1 VTNPGEFHSA
11 ATTCRHRQGIDWA
24 GPLVIGLWLVYLL
37 ISPTIGLGWIDSWHN
52 EQRAA
57 QIALLVLTTAVY
69 LVSCLSVTPGNSRL
83 LWTFPPLLLAFLGIG
98 VISALLA
105 PLRYE
110 ALAEVGLVALL
121 AALTLFTAQVV
132 SRHPAQ
138 ALRSAQ
144 WFALLC
150 ASAYVLG
157 VATRLLAAID
167 LERAIDLDVWVLGY
181 ANPRF
186 PSALHTLLI
195 PLLAMTILDRQEAKL
210 LRLGAS
216 VTLPLLWA
224 INVGLGTRGIW
235 FAYAV
240 ALPALFVIGGRRNAG
255 RLAGVIVAAAVAGVA
270 IYYALLALY
279 SVFGNTAGAAPASSL
294 NLTLTS
300 REILW
305 QLSWNAIRA
314 SPWLG
319 MGPMQFAALG
329 SPVGAHPH
337 NWVLQIA
344 SEWGLP
350 ALVIVLYG
358 ALRLFRV
365 LRRTVNNK
373 NLSAPLLAVI
383 AALALGLVDGNLVM
397 PASQSATALMLG
409 LLLGPVDPLQS
420 ESCNRLMAPLRRA
433 LTALLCLVSTALLVA
448 FAESSWHDQERGIA
462 EFRQSNSSA
471 WLVPRFWEQGL
482 IFP

>member
-1 VTNPGEFHSA
+1 MTNPGEFHPV
-11 ATTCRHRQGIDWA
+11 ATTNCQGKGVDWA
-24 GPLVIGLWLVYLL
+24 GPFVIGLWLAYLL

-57 QIALLVLTTAVY
+57 QIVLLVLTTAVY
-69 LVSCLSVTPGNSRL
+69 VVSCLSASPSTSRS

-105 PLRYE
+105 PLRLE
-110 ALAEVGLVALL
+110 ALADVGLIVLL
-121 AALTLFTAQVV
+121 AALTLVTARVV
-132 SRHPAQ
+132 ARNPAL

-150 ASAYVLG
+150 ASAYVMG
-157 VATRLLAAID
+157 VATRLLAATN
-167 LERAIDLDVWVLGY
+167 LERPIDLDVWILGY

-195 PLLAMTILDRQEAKL
+195 PLLAVTILDGREAKL
-210 LRLGAS
+210 IRLGAS
-216 VTLPLLWA
+216 VMLPLLWA
-224 INVGLGTRGIW
+224 INIGLGTRGIW
-235 FAYAV
+235 FAYAL
-240 ALPALFVIGGRRNAG
+240 ALPALFLIVGWRNTS

-270 IYYALLALY
+270 TYYALLAAY
-279 SVFGNTAGAAPASSL
+279 SSFVNAASATHAPPL

-300 REILW
+300 REALW
-305 QLSWNAIRA
+305 QLSWDAIKA

-358 ALRLFRV
+358 ALRLLRV

-373 NLSAPLLAVI
+373 NLSAPLVAVI

-397 PASQSATALMLG
+397 PVSQSASAMVLG
-409 LLLGPVDPLQS
+409 LLMGLIHTDNLANGSRPG
-420 ESCNRLMAPLRRA
+420 AIGRA
-433 LTALLCLVSTALLVA
+433 FTVLACTLSAGLLV
-448 FAESSWHDQERGIA
+448 FYTENSWPEQHRGVS
-462 EFRQSNSSA
+462 EYQKSNPAA

-482 IFP
+482 VSRN

>member
-1 VTNPGEFHSA
+1 VINPGEFRSV
-11 ATTCRHRQGIDWA
+11 ATSNRQGKCVDWA
-24 GPLVIGLWLVYLL
+24 GPLVLGLWLAYLL

-57 QIALLVLTTAVY
+57 QIVLLVLTTAVY
-69 LVSCLSVTPGNSRL
+69 VVSCLSASPGTSRS
-83 LWTFPPLLLAFLGIG
+83 LWTFPPLLLAFVGIG

-105 PLRYE
+105 PLRFE
-110 ALAEVGLVALL
+110 ALAEVGLVVLL
-121 AALTLFTAQVV
+121 AALTLLTALVV
-132 SRHPAQ
+132 SRNPAQ
-138 ALRSAQ
+138 ALRLAQ

-157 VATRLLAAID
+157 VATRLLAAIN
-167 LERAIDLDVWVLGY
+167 LERAIDLDVWILGY

-186 PSALHTLLI
+186 PSALHTVLI
-195 PLLAMTILDRQEAKL
+195 PLLAMAIMNRREARF
-210 LRLGAS
+210 LRIGAS

-240 ALPALFVIGGRRNAG
+240 ALPALLVIVGRRNAG

-270 IYYALLALY
+270 IYYALLAL
-279 SVFGNTAGAAPASSL
+279 FGVSGTATAAAPASSL

-300 REILW
+300 REVLW
-305 QLSWNAIRA
+305 QLSFDAIRA

-319 MGPMQFAALG
+319 MGPMQFATLG

-337 NWVLQIA
+337 NWVLQVA

-350 ALVIVLYG
+350 ALAMVLFGVLRLMG
-358 ALRLFRV
+358 ALRQ
-365 LRRTVNNK
+365 TVDHQ
-373 NLSAPLLAVI
+373 NLPAPLLAVL

-397 PASQSATALMLG
+397 PVSQSATALALG
-409 LLLGPVDPLQS
+409 LLLGLPTPETLAS
-420 ESCNRLMAPLRRA
+420 GRRLMEIRRA
-433 LTALLCLVSTALLVA
+433 LTALLTTASVGLLLA
-448 FAESSWHDQERGIA
+448 FAENSWTHQPSA
-462 EFRQSNSSA
+462 VSEFRKSNPTA
-471 WLVPRFWEQGL
+471 WLVPRFWEQGV
-482 IFP
+482 ISR

>member
-1 VTNPGEFHSA
+1 MTSPGEFHSV
-11 ATTCRHRQGIDWA
+11 ATTNRQGKGVDWA
-24 GPLVIGLWLVYLL
+24 GPLVIGLWLAYLL

-69 LVSCLSVTPGNSRL
+69 AVSCLSVAPGNSRL
-83 LWTFPPLLLAFLGIG
+83 LWTFPPLLLAFVGIG

-105 PLRYE
+105 PLRVE
-110 ALAEVGLVALL
+110 ALAEVGLVVLL

-132 SRHPAQ
+132 ARYPAL

-144 WFALLC
+144 WFALFC
-150 ASAYVLG
+150 GSAYVLG
-157 VATRLLAAID
+157 VATRLLAAISLD
-167 LERAIDLDVWVLGY
+167 RAIDLDVWILGY

-195 PLLAMTILDRQEAKL
+195 PLLAMTIIGRHEAKL

-240 ALPALFVIGGRRNAG
+240 ALPALFVIVGWRNAA
-255 RLAGVIVAAAVAGVA
+255 RLAGVIVVAAVAGVA

-279 SVFGNTAGAAPASSL
+279 SFISSTPGATLASSL

-300 REILW
+300 REVLW
-305 QLSWNAIRA
+305 RLSWDAILA
-314 SPWLG
+314 SPWIG
-319 MGPMQFAALG
+319 IGPMQFAALG

-350 ALVIVLYG
+350 ALVIAFVG
-358 ALRLFRV
+358 ALRLLGV
-365 LRRTVNNK
+365 LRQAMGDQ
-373 NLSAPLLAVI
+373 NLSAPLLAML
-383 AALALGLVDGNLVM
+383 AALSLGLVDGNLLM
-397 PASQSATALMLG
+397 PVSQSGTALVVG
-409 LLLGPVDPLQS
+409 LLIGQIDRERFAS
-420 ESCNRLMAPLRRA
+420 GRRSSAPRKGMM
-433 LTALLCLVSTALLVA
+433 ALLCISSAGLVVA
-448 FAESSWHDQERGIA
+448 YAATSWPDQSRGVS
-462 EFRQSNSSA
+462 EFRNLHPNA

-482 IFP
+482 IAR